1 MFQSLS
7 SKLSAVFDKIRGRG
21 LLTEEAL
28 AESLREIRVALLE
41 ADVALPVAKDFC
53 EKIKEAALGREI
65 IRSISP
71 GQMIVKIVHEELI
84 KLLSSPEDEAL
95 INLKAKKP
103 IVYLMVGLQGSG
115 KTTTSGKIAHFIEKN
130 YKKRILLASLDI
142 YRPAAQEQLKIIA
155 AQIKI
160 DVLPIIEHQSVEDI
174 TKRALHAARIEGY
187 DLLIL
192 DTAGRLH
199 IDETLMQEV
208 KSVKE
213 IANPTETLLVVDSM
227 TGQDAAH
234 IAQAFSTKIGI
245 TGTVLTRIDGDNRG
259 GAALSMKFIT
269 QKPIKLI
276 GFGEKLDAL
285 EAFDAARIAG
295 RILDMG
301 DIVSLVEKAQAISD
315 NEDADKLAK
324 KMQSGQF
331 DLNDLLKQIQ
341 QMKKMGGMD
350 SMLNLLPG
358 MGKIK
363 SQLQQSNINEKMF
376 DHQVAIIY
384 SMTPFERR
392 NPKILNAS
400 RKRRIAKGSGT
411 TSQEIN
417 KLLKQYE
424 QMHDMMKRVKKMGL
438 KGAMMSQFSKMMQR

>member
-1 MFQSLS
+1 MFESLS
-7 SKLSAVFDKIRGRG
+7 LKLSNVFDKIRGRG
-21 LLTEEAL
+21 LLTEESLTA
-28 AESLREIRVALLE
+28 ALREIRIALLE
-41 ADVALPVAKDFC
+41 ADVALPVAKEFC
-53 EKIKEAALGREI
+53 ERIKQTALGREI
-65 IRSISP
+65 IKSISP
-71 GQMIVKIVHEELI
+71 SQMIVKIVHEELI
-84 KLLSSPEDEAL
+84 KLLSSPEDESTL
-95 INLKAKKP
+95 NLKAKKP

-115 KTTTSGKIAHFIEKN
+115 KTTTTGKIAHFLQKKYN
-130 YKKRILLASLDI
+130 KRILLASLDI
-142 YRPAAQEQLKIIA
+142 YRPAAQEQLKIIGS
-155 AQIKI
+155 QISV
-160 DVLPIIEHQSVEDI
+160 DVLPIIDNQTVEEI
-174 TKRALHAARIEGY
+174 TKRALHTAQIEGY

-199 IDETLMQEV
+199 IDDILMEEV
-208 KSVKE
+208 KSVKN
-213 IANPTETLLVVDSM
+213 ITNPIETLLVVDSM

-259 GAALSMKFIT
+259 GAALSMRSIT

-276 GFGEKLDAL
+276 GYGEKLDAL
-285 EAFDAARIAG
+285 DAFDASRIAG

-301 DIVSLVEKAQAISD
+301 DIVSLVEKAQAVSE

-341 QMKKMGGMD
+341 QMKKMGGME
-350 SMLNLLPG
+350 SMLNMLPG

-363 SQLQQSNINEKMF
+363 SQLQQSQINEKVF
-376 DHQVAIIY
+376 DRQVAIIY
-384 SMTPFERR
+384 SMTPHERR
-392 NPKILNAS
+392 NPKTLNAS

-411 TSQEIN
+411 TAQEIN
-417 KLLKQYE
+417 KLLKQFD

-438 KGAMMSQFSKMMQR
+438 KGAMMGQLSKIMGR